1 MLQDET
7 PVYQENV
14 QEESDWQAAMDF
26 RRQIYKKWK
35 STLSL
40 HVPS

>member
-14 QEESDWQAAMDF
+14 QEESDWQAAMDTIEDIF
-26 RRQIYKKWK
+26 IKNE
-35 STLSL
+35 SL
-40 HVPS
+40 H